1 MTTKPTKPATID
13 YKEDAIWNRFNKD
26 EALISQLIILKKY
39 LEGEDSI
46 KGHAVSMLDGLVD
59 KLICDQIDMISEA
72 KIPY

>member
-1 MTTKPTKPATID
+1 MTTKPTKPAEID
-13 YKEDAIWNRFNKD
+13 CKEDAIWNRFNKD

-39 LEGEDSI
+39 LENEDFI
-46 KGHAVSMLDGLVD
+46 KAHAVCMLDGLVD

>member
-1 MTTKPTKPATID
+1 MTTKPTKPAAID
-13 YKEDAIWNRFNKD
+13 YKEDALWNRFNKD

-39 LEGEDSI
+39 LEDEDSI
-46 KGHAVSMLDGLVD
+46 KAHAVCMLDGLVD

>member
-1 MTTKPTKPATID
+1 MTTKPTKPAVID

-26 EALISQLIILKKY
+26 EVLISQLIILKKY
-39 LEGEDSI
+39 LENEDSI

>member
-1 MTTKPTKPATID
+1 MTTKPTKPAAID

-46 KGHAVSMLDGLVD
+46 KGHAVSMLDGLVV